1 MYTENFNV
9 TIIISNA
16 LNVEDFDFEV
26 HFNTTLL
33 DYVTVTWNA
42 WGSGTINVNEA
53 AGTITGHTSG
63 TPINGTLTLVT
74 IKFGATYRHVWKSA
88 SGWTNDL
95 SDTIFLQK
103 ANTSYAAG
111 PVLRYEKGGLNQI
124 DVGPDFVYT
133 FSPIQGDVNN
143 DGTVELVDLRLVAIY
158 FGVKQGDALWSEAST
173 YDLDGNGIIDVF
185 DLRIVAVNYLYHY
198 EP

>member
-1 MYTENFNV
+1 
-9 TIIISNA
+9 
-16 LNVEDFDFEV
+16 
-26 HFNTTLL
+26 
-33 DYVTVTWNA
+33 
-42 WGSGTINVNEA
+42 
-53 AGTITGHTSG
+53 
-63 TPINGTLTLVT
+63 
-74 IKFGATYRHVWKSA
+74 
-88 SGWTNDL
+88 
-95 SDTIFLQK
+95 
-103 ANTSYAAG
+103 
-111 PVLRYEKGGLNQI
+111 LNQI